1 MHCFSSECKL
11 ASVFSIPVPVCLRLH
26 VNYIIIPTLGG
37 DQEITLFKY
46 RNLMNIHELC
56 ISQKRKCL
64 LSDSSTVSGIME
76 KNWINTGGR
85 ALDGKILTTDDTPV
99 FYACTFVYGNLFSY
113 SNWTNFYCIR
123 KTDHHGWQ
131 QTLNIHAF
139 CIIHLFSNCIAE
151 ILSRLLITIFEV
163 VSLYTA
169 NMNYFNS
176 ACNALFNCPTKIQQ
190 SAITVYD

>member
-1 MHCFSSECKL
+1 
-11 ASVFSIPVPVCLRLH
+11 
-26 VNYIIIPTLGG
+26 
-37 DQEITLFKY
+37 
-46 RNLMNIHELC
+46 MNIHELC
-56 ISQKRKCL
+56 VSQKRKCL
-64 LSDSSTVSGIME
+64 LSDSSSVSGIME

-85 ALDGKILTTDDTPV
+85 DLDGEILTTDDTPV
-99 FYACTFVYGNLFSY
+99 FYACTFVCDLFSY

-123 KTDHHGWQ
+123 KTDQHGWQ
-131 QTLNIHAF
+131 QTLNIYAF
-139 CIIHLFSNCIAE
+139 CIIHWFSNCIAE

-169 NMNYFNS
+169 NINYFNS

>member
-1 MHCFSSECKL
+1 
-11 ASVFSIPVPVCLRLH
+11 
-26 VNYIIIPTLGG
+26 
-37 DQEITLFKY
+37 
-46 RNLMNIHELC
+46 MNIHELC
-56 ISQKRKCL
+56 VSQKRKCL

-76 KNWINTGGR
+76 KKLDQYWR
-85 ALDGKILTTDDTPV
+85 EKLDGEILTTDDRPV
-99 FYACTFVYGNLFSY
+99 FYACTFVCDLFSY

-123 KTDHHGWQ
+123 KTDQHGWQ

-139 CIIHLFSNCIAE
+139 CIIHVFSNCIAE
-151 ILSRLLITIFEV
+151 ILSRLLNIIFEV